1 RGPVLGLDMADL
13 GAGGTGHSPG
23 RGYRGR
29 VRRAEGNPRQGTGN
43 GLTAGVGGRAMAVPA
58 PGPPLA
64 PPACPQARAR
74 GERGRGRP
82 SPEIERRGHLTSS
95 AAEVAHARVLGVYG
109 TPPRGCFGHGV
120 RTERDAGGARCGLPA
135 GRAATATRQD
145 ASVSPEGDEDR
156 A

>member
-1 RGPVLGLDMADL
+1 
-13 GAGGTGHSPG
+13 
-23 RGYRGR
+23 
-29 VRRAEGNPRQGTGN
+29 GN

-58 PGPPLA
+58 PGPRGG
-64 PPACPQARAR
+64 PPACRQAGGG
-74 GERGRGRP
+74 GERGGGRP
-82 SPEIERRGHLTSS
+82 PPENERRGHLKRLATGG
-95 AAEVAHARVLGVYG
+95 AHAGGLGGDG

-156 A
+156 ACHPRRGWCPDGEGDGERGPSERGLRKSARQGVNSGL